1 MPLAAVKNKF
11 PLLSQMACDSSLKR
25 LQLAPNEVFVGLP
38 FRKVGPFIRSQ
49 DDSSFYSLFCHYF
62 VKANGKFLV
71 DSIYVPFPT

>member
-11 PLLSQMACDSSLKR
+11 PLLSQMACDSPLKR

-49 DDSSFYSLFCHYF
+49 DDSSFYSLFCHLNINYLIGGQIF
-62 VKANGKFLV
+62 CE
-71 DSIYVPFPT
+71 S